1 MRTIGFTSTNTS
13 RRAGKIS
20 VTALLILAGAL
31 GGCNADSF
39 LDPSV
44 TGRWEP
50 TPTVMPIL
58 DRISSI
64 EDEPAELVQTSP
76 ILPGDLLPEVDQY
89 RLGPGDSIEIRIR
102 DFFVIGVEEGF
113 QKSLDQRGYFE
124 LSKLGAIRAQGKTST
139 ELMVMIEN
147 LVREKQIT
155 DKPVVS
161 INLLSQRK
169 QTYSVMGAVSAPG
182 TYFVPAP
189 DFRLLEAIGSS
200 GAINETL
207 PFVYIVRQVSL
218 SDAARGIVPEPEP
231 VKKRG
236 SRPTIDSRPPAGEP
250 AKKGEDLL
258 DLIDDMTKPPEPPK
272 SPGTRGGE
280 VSAAPVRSAEP
291 PPIQLPDDRP
301 PNVPTQIGGP
311 SGWVYADGQWI
322 KSGAG
327 SWGAPGE
334 QNAVTQRVIKV
345 PVGPLLAGAADVN
358 IVIRPG
364 DVIRVP
370 VPRGGLVYMAGQ
382 VARPGP
388 YALPTDG
395 KLTLI
400 RAIDAA
406 GGLNSIA
413 IPEKIDIMRM
423 VGENRQATIS
433 LNYRAIVEQ
442 NQPDIVLKADDRI
455 NVGTNFWAQPL
466 AIIRNGFRAS
476 YGFGFILDRNFQG
489 EVFGTDLATFR

>member
-1 MRTIGFTSTNTS
+1 MPPKARRTNCRFQGDRADALVRHWTYGAIGSFAPSFRTGNLAIPTQPVGVAHHRVRAASRPFGYATPPKTERTLFARTHTVPRLVVPGWTSSLVLAQPQKERRVRTIGFTSTNTS
-13 RRAGKIS
+13 RRARKIS
-20 VTALLILAGAL
+20 APALLILAGAL
-31 GGCNADSF
+31 GGCSADSF
-39 LDPSV
+39 FDPSI

-89 RLGPGDSIEIRIR
+89 RLGPGDAIEIRIR

-124 LSKLGAIRAQGKTST
+124 LSRLGAIRAQGKTST

-207 PFVYIVRQVSL
+207 PFVYVVRQVSL

-236 SRPTIDSRPPAGEP
+236 SRPSTDSRPPSGEP
-250 AKKGEDLL
+250 A
-258 DLIDDMTKPPEPPK
+258 
-272 SPGTRGGE
+272 
-280 VSAAPVRSAEP
+280 
-291 PPIQLPDDRP
+291 
-301 PNVPTQIGGP
+301 N
-311 SGWVYADGQWI
+311 
-322 KSGAG
+322 
-327 SWGAPGE
+327 
-334 QNAVTQRVIKV
+334 
-345 PVGPLLAGAADVN
+345 
-358 IVIRPG
+358 
-364 DVIRVP
+364 
-370 VPRGGLVYMAGQ
+370 
-382 VARPGP
+382 ARPSSP
-388 YALPTDG
+388 REPL
-395 KLTLI
+395 
-400 RAIDAA
+400 RA
-406 GGLNSIA
+406 
-413 IPEKIDIMRM
+413 
-423 VGENRQATIS
+423 
-433 LNYRAIVEQ
+433 
-442 NQPDIVLKADDRI
+442 
-455 NVGTNFWAQPL
+455 
-466 AIIRNGFRAS
+466 
-476 YGFGFILDRNFQG
+476 
-489 EVFGTDLATFR
+489 